1 MLSVLFPLVL
11 LACPGDET
19 PAETPTTAAPVVAK
33 AKSDI
38 EVARADF
45 ATGAAASALKH
56 AEAWLAVHPDDD
68 AAWELVEL
76 AAVRANDAGGLVDRL
91 SADQALGGRGDRHH
105 ALRGA
110 LALLANRPADALVA
124 ARALASTAV
133 GDSAALYAGA
143 LALGA
148 PTPEGLDATTLLLVA
163 AQSDPKTPIDPAVDA
178 LPGWRV
184 ALVRARLKETR
195 GDRAGAVAE
204 LAKLPAGLARLQ
216 GLPLALSTAADAT
229 AAWVAADAAA
239 REAMALGDSVGA
251 GQALDLG
258 LGYAITGWK
267 ADGAALLAQELRKKA
282 EEAKNPEGVS
292 ALAAVEAQAFLRSG
306 QPSAAR
312 AAATLAAAGTAG
324 KARGSWEL
332 TLSCAALGDAACIDG
347 AVAGLAEPQAA
358 AAREL
363 GAVLRGGD
371 SLPGAGLEGDQSALV
386 ALLAA
391 GWLDDPAAAIARVDV
406 ATSPDLQL
414 WGAAW
419 GSPTTLPGAGAAS
432 FQAEA
437 GARTFLGSG
446 KGGALASDHPNTAAW
461 NAVIA
466 GEAGAPGSGLAAWAR
481 ARTALAAGDVV
492 AAAKEYGA
500 MSATAPQWRTGPWT
514 PVLKLDGAGPELLA
528 TDAERVR
535 AAADPV
541 TPAIVLHGWSHRR
554 EAAVGLWHGGASP
567 LLPSVAPAQAAAVWD
582 AAAKYRY
589 DGLKWLALG
598 EAFPTASRDA
608 LATAEGAAGLLHT
621 SLPDVVTVRSALE
634 ASAIVSFRQLPGMVE
649 ILFVTPSSGKLVK
662 VKPQTVEAMNAW
674 TRGVSAGDA
683 GIAAGDRL
691 RTALLDS
698 ADDVLSGLGRFIV
711 LGPPPFGSFAINS
724 LPEQAD
730 GLRFLAD
737 IRSVS
742 YYPSFDALIAPPPP
756 PIEEYQQTLV
766 ALCASP
772 VEGEMIRRLFP
783 GAMVL
788 EGPTATVAGWKTNAG
803 AARFVHIGE
812 FPAGPTGGW
821 QLADGEL
828 TVGDVANTP
837 LTARGGYV
845 SGGADPVAAQVRL
858 TAVRRAGLQDFLVG
872 AAAVDPAFHERLV
885 AHFWEG
891 VNRRYTASRSF
902 YDSRS
907 TTLKEFDAGNRPVN
921 WVRYLV
927 AGKP

>member
-11 LACPGDET
+11 LGCPGDEK
-19 PAETPTTAAPVVAK
+19 PAETPVIAAPVAEK
-33 AKSDI
+33 AKSEI
-38 EVARADF
+38 EQARAAF
-45 ATGAAASALKH
+45 AAGDAAGALKH
-56 AEAWLAVHPDDD
+56 AEIWLAAHPDDD
-68 AAWELVEL
+68 ATWELVEL
-76 AAVRANDAGGLVDRL
+76 AAIRANDAGGVVDRL
-91 SADQALGGRGDRHH
+91 SADQALGGRADRHH

-124 ARALASTAV
+124 ARALAATAP

-148 PTPEGLDATTLLLVA
+148 PAPEGLDATTLLVIA
-163 AQSDPKTPIDPAVDA
+163 AQTDPKTGIDPAVDA
-178 LPGWRV
+178 LPGWRM
-184 ALVRARLKETR
+184 ALVRARMKEAR
-195 GDRAGAVAE
+195 GDRAGAASE
-204 LAKLPAGLARLQ
+204 LAKLPAGLPRLQ
-216 GLPLALSTAADAT
+216 GLPLALSTASDAA
-229 AAWVAADAAA
+229 AAWSAADAAA

-258 LGYAITGWK
+258 LGFAIAGWR
-267 ADGAALLAQELRKKA
+267 ADAAALLAQELRKKT
-282 EEAKNPEGVS
+282 EESKNPEGVS
-292 ALAAVEAQAFLRSG
+292 ALAAVEAQACLRSG
-306 QPSAAR
+306 QPGAAR

-332 TLSCAALGDAACIDG
+332 ALSCAALGDPGCIDG
-347 AVAGLAEPQAA
+347 TVAGLVEPQATAARDLA
-358 AAREL
+358 AA
-363 GAVLRGGD
+363 LRGGD
-371 SLPGAGLEGDQSALV
+371 ALPGAGLEGDQAALV

-391 GWLDDPAAAIARVDV
+391 GWLDDPAPAIARVDG
-406 ATSPDLQL
+406 ATSPDLKL
-414 WGAAW
+414 WAAAW
-419 GSPTTLPGAGAAS
+419 ASPTTLPGAGAAG
-432 FQAEA
+432 FAAEA
-437 GARTFLGSG
+437 AARGFLGAG
-446 KGGALASDHPNTAAW
+446 KGAALVSDHPNTAAW

-466 GEAGAPGSGLAAWAR
+466 GEIGAPGAGLAAWAR

-500 MSATAPQWRTGPWT
+500 MSFTAPEWRTGPWA
-514 PVLKLDGAGPELLA
+514 PVLALDGVGPELLA

-554 EAAVGLWHGGASP
+554 ETAVGLWHGGASP
-567 LLPSVAPAQAAAVWD
+567 LAPTATPAQAAAVWD

-589 DGLKWLALG
+589 DSLKWLATG
-598 EAFPTASRDA
+598 EAFPATSRDA
-608 LATAEGAAGLLHT
+608 LTTAEGAAGLRHAT
-621 SLPDVVTVRSALE
+621 LPDVMMVRSALE
-634 ASAIVSFRQLPGMVE
+634 ASAVISFRKLPGMVE
-649 ILFVTPSSGKLVK
+649 ILFVTPAGGKLVK

-711 LGPPPFGSFAINS
+711 FGPPPFGSFAINS

-730 GLRFLAD
+730 GLRYLAD

-742 YYPSFDALIAPPPP
+742 YFPSFDALVAPPPAN
-756 PIEEYQQTLV
+756 IEEYQQTLV

-772 VEGEMIRRLFP
+772 PEGEMIRRLFP
-783 GAMVL
+783 GALVL

-803 AARFVHIGE
+803 GARFVHIGE
-812 FPAGPTGGW
+812 FPSGPTGGW

-837 LTARGGYV
+837 LLARGGYV
-845 SGGADPVAAQVRL
+845 SGGPDPVAAQARL
-858 TAVRRAGLQDFLVG
+858 AAVRRAGLPDFLVG

-885 AHFWEG
+885 GHFWEG

-907 TTLKEFDAGNRPVN
+907 TTLKEFDGANRPVN